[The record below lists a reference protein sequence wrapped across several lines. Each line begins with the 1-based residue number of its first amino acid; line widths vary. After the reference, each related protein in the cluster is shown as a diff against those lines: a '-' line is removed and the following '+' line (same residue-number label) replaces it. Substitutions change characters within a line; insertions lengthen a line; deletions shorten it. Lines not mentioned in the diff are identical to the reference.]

1 MSRIF
6 DQRRSMPGSPTHG
19 PAHTRALGRE
29 RGGDPGHRPDRGPPT
44 DGGAA
49 IAHHVGIGGDHPVAS
64 SASELDAPTEDEF
77 DQFLAGWQDM
87 ILASCSSEMK
97 MRITDALQ
105 AAGHVVAMTVD
116 GVSDAP
122 TLRRADIGVAM
133 GEDGDDVAHEAATMV
148 LTDDHVALS

>member
-1 MSRIF
+1 MLTPEHSDASAAGIRVIVL
-6 DQRRSMPGSPTHG
+6 T
-19 PAHTRALGRE
+19 
-29 RGGDPGHRPDRGPPT
+29 GDHRLT
-44 DGGAA
+44 AAA

-87 ILASCSSEMK
+87 ILASCPSEMK

-105 AAGHVVAMTVD
+105 AAGHVVAMTVA

-122 TLRRADIGVAM
+122 TLRRADISVAM
-133 GEDGDDVAHEAATMV
+133 GEDGGDVAHEGATMV